1 MKQKTYS
8 VWVKNATEY
17 YNNCAGDRQLS
28 YGGFI
33 ALNGVIAYIQRE
45 LFSLVPVLHFVYLC
59 ML

>member
-33 ALNGVIAYIQRE
+33 ASIGVIA
-45 LFSLVPVLHFVYLC
+45 
-59 ML
+59 